1 MSTKTILACA
11 LLLLCLGGL
20 TAPEAGVIDIPNGDL
35 SASTWG
41 PGTSSYGQ
49 TFTVPVGDSILID
62 YSFRVLT
69 LNAPF
74 LYVSQVYAWNGTGIT
89 GPSLFNSPALFSP
102 LPLDTFT
109 TVVFSPSIAVTPGKQ
124 YIALV
129 TNQPRGVVLGGPP
142 DSGGGMFLKEDNPYA
157 GGEFVFKDGD
167 PEIGTWFLTL
177 RACIAVTRS

>member
-1 MSTKTILACA
+1 MISRTIAACS

-20 TAPEAGVIDIPNGDL
+20 PPAEAGVIDIPNGDL

-41 PGTSSYGQ
+41 PGTSSYAQ
-49 TFTVPVGDSILID
+49 TFTVPAGDSVLVN

-69 LNAPF
+69 MNAPF

-102 LPLDTFT
+102 LPVDTFT
-109 TVVFSPSIAVTPGKQ
+109 SVVFSPSVAVTPGKQ

-129 TNQPRGVVLGGPP
+129 TNQPRGVVLG
-142 DSGGGMFLKEDNPYA
+142 S
-157 GGEFVFKDGD
+157 
-167 PEIGTWFLTL
+167 
-177 RACIAVTRS
+177 R